1 MLKYLQYNFGKR
13 NKDVNKMENL
23 TKERQLE
30 IEDLVNS
37 LLKQNGYD
45 EDKDNYVNISGFI
58 SRLGFN
64 VGTIELNNDEEGF
77 VVIRVKDY
85 PRTDDLGDKV
95 IGVNRNL
102 SFEMQRFIIAYE
114 YAYSVLKYKK
124 MDYFS
129 HRKII
134 KEKTKE
140 EPDVLYFAKA
150 LLIPRFS
157 FERMLKRLRSNGTIG
172 NALIAQ
178 LASIYKVPTGDI
190 INRILDLKELEEIDK
205 M

>member
-1 MLKYLQYNFGKR
+1 
-13 NKDVNKMENL
+13 MENL

-64 VGTIELNNDEEGF
+64 VGTTELNNDEEGF

-134 KEKTKE
+134 K
-140 EPDVLYFAKA
+140 
-150 LLIPRFS
+150 
-157 FERMLKRLRSNGTIG
+157 
-172 NALIAQ
+172 
-178 LASIYKVPTGDI
+178 
-190 INRILDLKELEEIDK
+190 
-205 M
+205 

>member
-1 MLKYLQYNFGKR
+1 
-13 NKDVNKMENL
+13 
-23 TKERQLE
+23 
-30 IEDLVNS
+30 
-37 LLKQNGYD
+37 
-45 EDKDNYVNISGFI
+45 
-58 SRLGFN
+58 
-64 VGTIELNNDEEGF
+64 
-77 VVIRVKDY
+77 
-85 PRTDDLGDKV
+85 
-95 IGVNRNL
+95 
-102 SFEMQRFIIAYE
+102 MQRFIIAYE

-190 INRILDLKELEEIDK
+190 INRILDLKELERIDK

>member
-1 MLKYLQYNFGKR
+1 MLKYLRYNFGKR
-13 NKDVNKMENL
+13 NKEVNKTENL

-45 EDKDNYVNISGFI
+45 ENKDDYVDISDFV
-58 SRLGFN
+58 SKLNFN
-64 VGTIELNNDEEGF
+64 AGGATLEDNVDGLL
-77 VVIRVKDY
+77 VVRDRNFK
-85 PRTDDLGDKV
+85 RTDNLGDKV
-95 IGVNRNL
+95 IAVNRDR

-157 FERMLKRLRSNGTIG
+157 FERMLKRLRSDGTIG

-178 LASIYKVPTGDI
+178 LASIYKVSINDI
-190 INRILDLKELEEIDK
+190 IDRIQDLKELEEIDK

>member
-1 MLKYLQYNFGKR
+1 
-13 NKDVNKMENL
+13 MENL

-45 EDKDNYVNISGFI
+45 DNKDDYVNISGFI

-64 VGTIELNNDEEGF
+64 VGTTELNNDEEGF

-102 SFEMQRFIIAYE
+102 SFETQRFIIAYE

-178 LASIYKVPTGDI
+178 LASIYKIPTGDI

>member
-1 MLKYLQYNFGKR
+1 
-13 NKDVNKMENL
+13 MENL

-30 IEDLVNS
+30 IENLVNS

-45 EDKDNYVNISGFI
+45 EDKDDYVNISGFI

-64 VGTIELNNDEEGF
+64 VGTTELNDDEEGF

-102 SFEMQRFIIAYE
+102 SFEVKRFVIAYE
-114 YAYSVLKYKK
+114 YAHSVLKYKK

-129 HRKII
+129 HRKLI

-150 LLIPRFS
+150 LLVPRFS
-157 FERMLKRLRSNGTIG
+157 FERTLKYLKSNGIIG

-178 LASIYKVPTGDI
+178 LASIYKVPTEDI
-190 INRILDLKELEEIDK
+190 INRILDTMDLGDSYEW
-205 M
+205 